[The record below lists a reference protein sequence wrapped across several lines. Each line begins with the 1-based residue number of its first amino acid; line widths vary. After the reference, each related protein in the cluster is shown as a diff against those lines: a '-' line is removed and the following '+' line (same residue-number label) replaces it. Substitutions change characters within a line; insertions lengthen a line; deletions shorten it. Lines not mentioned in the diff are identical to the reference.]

1 MLQGMTPEEVD
12 HLKKADPSDAG
23 EYGKNC
29 REVLRLRITC
39 NCEYSEQLR
48 IF

>member
-1 MLQGMTPEEVD
+1 MTPEEVD
-12 HLKKADPSDAG
+12 HLKKQILQMQ
-23 EYGKNC
+23 ENMEKC